1 MKQTERI
8 YRHLQDFGSITT
20 LDAFRDYG
28 ITRLASRIWDLKQE
42 GHHITKDFETGKNR
56 YGESVSYAR
65 YKLKGGD

>member
-20 LDAFRDYG
+20 LDAFKDYG

-42 GHHITKDFETGKNR
+42 GYNITKDFETGKNR
-56 YGESVSYAR
+56 YGEAVSYAR
-65 YKLKGGD
+65 YKLERGG